1 MSKLTSCAILSAAA
15 IFAQHQAPDRL
26 DDAAAG
32 ERMFRRQCSACHGRN
47 AQGGKAPDLTRGGR
61 SEEELARII
70 SQGVPGTEML
80 SYRDRMTPE
89 HIRSIVTYIRASNR
103 DESSL
108 KGDAARGQ
116 ELYWSKGNCGTC
128 HAVGGR
134 GTRVG
139 TDLSRTVALRSFPYL
154 REAVASLGTAL
165 TPAHSFLI
173 VVTRDG
179 KTIHGIQCYLDDFSL
194 ILTDRSG
201 VNHSLDRAVLKSV
214 EKDAGAHAFATTFSS
229 AEIDDLVAYL
239 WTLRQPPSTLS
250 RDRKLPET
258 NQ

>member
-1 MSKLTSCAILSAAA
+1 VSKPTLCAILSAAA
-15 IFAQHQAPDRL
+15 IFAQHQAPDRP
-26 DDAAAG
+26 DEAAAG

-47 AQGGKAPDLTRGGR
+47 AQGGRAPDLTRGGR
-61 SEEELARII
+61 SEEELAQII

-80 SYRDRMTPE
+80 AYRDRLTPE

-103 DESSL
+103 DAALL
-108 KGDAARGQ
+108 KGNAARGKD
-116 ELYWSKGNCGTC
+116 LYWSKATCGRC
-128 HAVGGR
+128 HAIGGL

-139 TDLSRTVALRSFPYL
+139 PDLSRTVALRSFPYL
-154 REAVASLGTAL
+154 RESVSSLGAAL
-165 TPAHSFLI
+165 TPAHSFVI

-179 KTIHGIQCYLDDFSL
+179 KTIHGVQRYLDDFNL
-194 ILTDRSG
+194 ILMDQSG
-201 VNHSLDRAVLKSV
+201 VTHSLDRSTLNSV
-214 EKDAGAHAFATTFSS
+214 EKDVDAHSFANTLSN

-250 RDRKLPET
+250 RDRKSPEV